1 MLYCNRIDLSEWIN
15 PTKSNNS
22 KECILCHNWYFNHGF
37 KFRNYICNGCQ
48 DLTMLCLNLSGIAI
62 ITVKS
67 VDHCCIIHDISKS
80 DAIHLSDD
88 SVLDD
93 CGYI

>member
-1 MLYCNRIDLSEWIN
+1 MLS
-15 PTKSNNS
+15 
-22 KECILCHNWYFNHGF
+22 
-37 KFRNYICNGCQ
+37 
-48 DLTMLCLNLSGIAI
+48 LNLSGIAI

-67 VDHCCIIHDISKS
+67 VDHCCIIHGISKS